1 MKDIQTRKD
10 IEKLLDEFYK
20 KVVVDDLIG
29 PFFTDVVQ
37 LDWEKHMPVMYDFWE
52 TTLLGNMK
60 YKGNPMT
67 KHFELNRK
75 KTLLPEHFERW
86 LSLWKESVNNN
97 FKGNKSEEAIQRA
110 VQIGGLM
117 KFKIQDHRI
126 E

>member
-1 MKDIQTRKD
+1 MKDIETRDD

-20 KVVVDDLIG
+20 KVVDDDLIG
-29 PFFTDVVQ
+29 VFFTKVVQ

-67 KHFELNRK
+67 KHIELSRK
-75 KTLLPEHFERW
+75 KAVHPEHFDRW
-86 LSLWKESVNNN
+86 LMLWKDTVNEH
-97 FKGNKSEEAIQRA
+97 FSGLKAEDAIQRA

-117 KFKIQDHRI
+117 LFKIQNHS
-126 E
+126 